1 MEKTFE
7 REFQGIQHYEKVSQD
22 HKGLVDVLHV
32 GRDND
37 AGFYYYVMEIADDE
51 NGDFEDIDID
61 NYRPRTLSSDLRRN
75 PLRKID
81 ECISLGISM
90 ASALGHLHQAGLT
103 HRDVKPSNIIFV
115 KGQPRL
121 ADIGL
126 VARDGQRTYVGTE
139 GYVPPEGPGTTSAD
153 LYSLAMVL
161 YEMHTGKDRLDFPE
175 LPTNMELPPT
185 VNRDEWRAMNGVIC
199 RAGSPDPRKRFETA
213 HAFAAALRKIVYDR
227 DPKNAERKKR
237 SALSK
242 FALSATMLG
251 LLAVIGGAGLW
262 LQNDLAIFQGK
273 NLLVDQNGE
282 SDGTDLTGSGKGN
295 ASGESGK
302 LADASTDLNNGGK
315 PETIDYSLI
324 DGPDSDGKMKGN
336 GIVITDTVKASKGKE
351 EEEKSKLIAMPV
363 PVSELKIFSYPT
375 GATVWNGD
383 EEVGR
388 TPTGFLE
395 LRPGPVQL
403 TLKLPN
409 YHDYFL
415 FRSLN
420 EGRQSEQIE
429 LVRDLRP
436 IPGGGNWINSVS
448 VSFWEDAKGVFIS
461 EKPISMEV
469 FERYLRETEQDLPLV
484 RARPVGAAPEL
495 AEDDSVQ
502 IKDELVVWGFCDWM
516 TDRDRESGYLDRN
529 KYYSPRRPGSNTGNN
544 SFFCALDDRFGT
556 LVLNSEPKGADL
568 YQGERHLGKTPITLN
583 SFRYGPIQIEIR
595 LSGYQSKFAE
605 GTINDSEAVP
615 MTIPLERDA
624 SVVYGEKWN
633 NSQGMPLVPVAD
645 LMVAVFETRVQDYQH
660 FLMENTGGVY
670 PPKPGFDQG
679 PMHPVAGV
687 SGADAQ
693 TFCQWL
699 TGRER
704 AKKLI
709 QAGYEYRLP
718 TDLEW
723 SLFAGLNDEQGET
736 PQDRDSEVKGHFPW
750 GVEWP
755 PLPNS
760 GNFADVAATV
770 QLGEYIIPGYQDGY
784 PETAPVGSF
793 KANQYGIFDLS
804 GNIWEWV
811 KDRYAGPTSSLR
823 AVRGGGWS
831 SFEREELLTSY
842 RNAVP
847 PDMRDG
853 LYGFRYVLAKVKPEK

>member
-32 GRDND
+32 GRDSD

-51 NGDFEDIDID
+51 NGDFNDIDIE
-61 NYRPRTLSSDLRRN
+61 NYRPRTLSSDLRKN
-75 PLRKID
+75 PSRKID

-115 KGQPRL
+115 KGQARL

-185 VNRDEWRAMNGVIC
+185 VNRDEWRAMNGIIC

-237 SALSK
+237 SAFGK
-242 FALSATMLG
+242 FALSAAMLG
-251 LLAVIGGAGLW
+251 LLTMIGGGWLW
-262 LQNDLAIFQGK
+262 LQNDRSIFQGK
-273 NLLVDQNGE
+273 NPLVDQNGK
-282 SDGTDLTGSGKGN
+282 SDTFDGTGAGTGDS
-295 ASGESGK
+295 SGENGK
-302 LADASTDLNNGGK
+302 LADASKALNKGSKAGVEN
-315 PETIDYSLI
+315 YSII
-324 DGPDSDGKMKGN
+324 DGPGSDGKMSGS
-336 GIVITDTVKASKGKE
+336 GIVITDTVVASKGKE
-351 EEEKSKLIAMPV
+351 EKKKKKLIAKPE
-363 PVSELKIFSYPT
+363 PKSELKIFSYPT

-383 EEVGR
+383 EEIGR

-395 LRPGPVQL
+395 FRPGPVQL

-436 IPGGGNWINSVS
+436 IHGQGSWINSTS
-448 VSFWEDAKGVFIS
+448 VSFREDARGIFIS
-461 EKPISMEV
+461 EEPISMEV
-469 FERYLRETEQDLPLV
+469 FERYLRETKQKLPLV
-484 RARPVGAAPEL
+484 RARPVGDGLPLNSVEA
-495 AEDDSVQ
+495 VQ
-502 IKDELVVWGFCDWM
+502 IKDELVMWGFCDWM
-516 TDRDRESGYLDRN
+516 TAGDRESGYLDRS
-529 KYYSPRRPGSNTGNN
+529 KYYSPRRPGLNTGSH

-556 LVLNSEPKGADL
+556 LVLNSDPKGADL
-568 YQGERHLGKTPITLN
+568 YQGERYLGKTPIVLN
-583 SFRYGPIQIEIR
+583 SFRYGPFQIEIR
-595 LSGYQSKFAE
+595 LSGHQAKFAE
-605 GTINDSEAVP
+605 GIINDPEAVP
-615 MTIPLERDA
+615 MTVELERDA
-624 SVVYGEKWN
+624 SIVYGEKWQ
-633 NSQGMPLVPVAD
+633 NSQGMPLVPVGE

-660 FLMENTGGVY
+660 FLLENTGGVY
-670 PPKPGFDQG
+670 PPRPGFDQG
-679 PMHPVAGV
+679 PMHPVAGI
-687 SGADAQ
+687 SGADAH

-699 TGRER
+699 TKREQ

-709 QAGYEYRLP
+709 SDGYEYRLP

-723 SLFAGLNDEQGET
+723 SRFAGLNDEQGET

-755 PLPNS
+755 PPLNS

-770 QLGEYIIPGYQDGY
+770 HLGEYIIPGYQDGY

-804 GNIWEWV
+804 GNVWEWV
-811 KDRYAGPTSSLR
+811 QDRYAGPTSSLR

-831 SFEREELLTSY
+831 SFEREVLLSSY

-853 LYGFRYVLAKVKPEK
+853 LYGFRYVLAKVKPKK